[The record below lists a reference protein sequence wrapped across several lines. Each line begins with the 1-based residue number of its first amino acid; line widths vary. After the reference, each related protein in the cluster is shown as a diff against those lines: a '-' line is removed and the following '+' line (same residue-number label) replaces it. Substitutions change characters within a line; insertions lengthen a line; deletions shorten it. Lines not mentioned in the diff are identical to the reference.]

1 MVECS
6 KSRELCLMQTIQN
19 LIKVTALLVC
29 PTVLFLSGVLCGY
42 FQQYSILSNNLNNN
56 LNLSAI
62 SRNSLALNFMDIL
75 NHNMEIII
83 INIFGGF
90 IFSIPTMLSLFYNGM
105 IIGYDTKLALSHST
119 LKTVLIF
126 TLPHGI
132 FEIPAIII
140 AGAAGF
146 KIPYE
151 IIRYLAGRKEQI
163 LTKEDIKEYLTLA
176 LISIILIVIAAFVE
190 AYVTPRIAEYFLR

>member
-1 MVECS
+1 M
-6 KSRELCLMQTIQN
+6 
-19 LIKVTALLVC
+19 KVRV
-29 PTVLFLSGVLCGY
+29 P
-42 FQQYSILSNNLNNN
+42 
-56 LNLSAI
+56 
-62 SRNSLALNFMDIL
+62 LALSLLMFITS
-75 NHNMEIII
+75 
-83 INIFGGF
+83 FVGGF
-90 IFSIPTMLSLFYNGM
+90 IYSYKYSNKYINNDVHDIEQLEITSIDMFSILKNNIKLIFLLAIPSFGFYTTLNLIFNGISNGAIIGLSIQRSHGIFLVLSL
-105 IIGYDTKLALSHST
+105 
-119 LKTVLIF
+119 

-151 IIRYLAGRKEQI
+151 IIRYLAGKKEQI

-190 AYVTPRIAEYFLR
+190 AYVTPRIAEHFLR

>member
-1 MVECS
+1 MLQKIIS
-6 KSRELCLMQTIQN
+6 IKNKILIILSTLCLLFSYIVGCMFRTFDHQN
-19 LIKVTALLVC
+19 FQELKQSLCHNQVQLIPLNIFI
-29 PTVLFLSGVLCGY
+29 TVLSINIKSLLYLLSGSVLFGLTTLIGLIQIG
-42 FQQYSILSNNLNNN
+42 FGLGVWTTGVKQDTTLTEL
-56 LNLSAI
+56 
-62 SRNSLALNFMDIL
+62 
-75 NHNMEIII
+75 II
-83 INIFGGF
+83 
-90 IFSIPTMLSLFYNGM
+90 
-105 IIGYDTKLALSHST
+105 
-119 LKTVLIF
+119 V

-190 AYVTPRIAEYFLR
+190 AYITPRIAEYFLSKGI